1 MKVIKEEMYHFED
14 KFAKTYENF
23 LSKRF
28 YSYPVPYPYPTWA
41 KKFGS
46 VRLHNTVSIC
56 TYESTGCYHRVP
68 TPTAPSREER
78 REGR

>member
-1 MKVIKEEMYHFED
+1 MKVIKEEMDHFED

-28 YSYPVPYPYPTWA
+28 QPYPVPYPYPTWA
-41 KKFGS
+41 KKI
-46 VRLHNTVSIC
+46 RVSPASQHC
-56 TYESTGCYHRVP
+56 FYLYLWVNGLLAQGADSHRP
-68 TPTAPSREER
+68 FLYA